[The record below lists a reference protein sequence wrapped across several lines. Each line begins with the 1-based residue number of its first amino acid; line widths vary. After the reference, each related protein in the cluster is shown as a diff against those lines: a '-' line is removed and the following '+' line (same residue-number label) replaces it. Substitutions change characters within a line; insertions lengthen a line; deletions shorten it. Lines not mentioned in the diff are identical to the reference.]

1 VPILISGAKWPNGSL
16 AAGARK
22 LYTGPPEGL
31 FVTQHSIKAALLV
44 VLAAPAV
51 AQVSVL
57 TWHND
62 VARTGQNLAETILTP
77 SNVNSTTFG
86 KKCSY
91 AVDGQVYAQPL
102 YVSGVSIGGG
112 THNVIYVATEHDSV
126 YAFDADCSSSSALWH
141 TSFLGTGITTMPCT
155 KKGQP
160 QCDMTILAPERG
172 VTSTPVI
179 DTARNTIFIGAQ
191 TVESGVY
198 KQKLHALDIRT
209 GVETTGSPVVITAV
223 APTNPATTLNSQ
235 EILQRSGLL
244 LLNGVVYIAMAS
256 NDSTNGWL
264 IGYNETT
271 LAQQGVFCVT
281 PNGTEGAI
289 WMGGGGPAV
298 DASGDIY
305 FSSGNGTY
313 DASTGG
319 SDYSMSEVKLA
330 VAGSSLNVLDF
341 FTPSN
346 EAHLS
351 SRDLDLSSG
360 GVVILPDQPGTFP
373 HEAVQAFKTGEIFL
387 LNRDNLGKLGSAN
400 AIQDINFNKGGYWST
415 AAYWNGNVYLIGVS
429 GPITQWTLSNGGL
442 PSTPTHSG
450 TTAYSYPGATP
461 SISANGTSN
470 AMVWAIQTAGQVQ
483 GGAAAVLHAYDAT
496 NVSTEFYNSNQAGTR
511 DVPGAAVKFSV
522 PTIANGKVYI
532 GTQTDV
538 DVYGLL

>member
-1 VPILISGAKWPNGSL
+1 MKHFLQTA
-16 AAGARK
+16 
-22 LYTGPPEGL
+22 
-31 FVTQHSIKAALLV
+31 FVL
-44 VLAAPAV
+44 VLAMPAA
-51 AQVSVL
+51 AQVSVV

-62 VARTGQNLAETILTP
+62 AARTGQNLAETILTTT
-77 SNVNSTTFG
+77 NVNSTTFG

-102 YVSGVSIGGG
+102 YVPGVSIAGG

-126 YAFDADCSSSSALWH
+126 YAFDADCSTTSALWH
-141 TSFLGTGITTMPCT
+141 KSFLGTGITTMPCN

-160 QCDMTILAPERG
+160 QCDMIILAPERG

-179 DTARNTIFIGAQ
+179 DVTANKIFVHAQ

-198 KQKLHALDIRT
+198 RQKLHALNIRT
-209 GVETTGSPVVITAV
+209 GAEISGGPVTVTAT

-235 EILQRSGLL
+235 EVLQRSGLL

-281 PNGTEGAI
+281 PNGAEGAI
-289 WMGGGGPAV
+289 WMGGAGPAV
-298 DASGDIY
+298 DATGDIY
-305 FSSGNGTY
+305 FSTGNGTF
-313 DASTGG
+313 DANTGG
-319 SDYSMSEVKLA
+319 SDYSMSELKVA
-330 VAGSSLNVLDF
+330 VAGSSLNVLDY

-360 GVVILPDQPGTFP
+360 GVILLPDQPGSFP
-373 HEAVQAFKTGEIFL
+373 HEAVQAFKTGEILL
-387 LNRDNLGKLGSAN
+387 LNRDNLGKVGSAN
-400 AIQDINFNKGGYWST
+400 AIQDINFNKSGYWST

-429 GPITQWTLSNGGL
+429 GPITQWTLNNGLL
-442 PSTPTHSG
+442 PTAPTHSG
-450 TTAYSYPGATP
+450 STSYSYPGATP
-461 SISANGTSN
+461 SISANNTSD
-470 AMVWAIQTAGQVQ
+470 AIVWAIETAGQVQ
-483 GGAAAVLHAYDAT
+483 GGAAAVLHAYNANNVAT
-496 NVSTEFYNSNQAGTR
+496 ELYNSNQAGTR

-522 PTIANGKVYI
+522 PTVANGKVYI

>member
-1 VPILISGAKWPNGSL
+1 VSANS
-16 AAGARK
+16 
-22 LYTGPPEGL
+22 T
-31 FVTQHSIKAALLV
+31 KAALV
-44 VLAAPAV
+44 IALAAPAV
-51 AQVSVL
+51 AQVGVV

-91 AVDGQVYAQPL
+91 GVDGQVYAQPL
-102 YVSGVSIGGG
+102 YVPGLSIAGGI
-112 THNVIYVATEHDSV
+112 HNVIYVATEHDSV
-126 YAFDADCSSSSALWH
+126 YAFDADCGSTSALWH
-141 TSFLGTGITTMPCT
+141 ASFLGTGSTTMPCT

-172 VTSTPVI
+172 ITATPVI
-179 DTARNTIFIGAQ
+179 DTSKNTIFVGAQ
-191 TVESGVY
+191 TVENGVY

-209 GVETTGSPVVITAV
+209 GAEQSGSPVVITAT

-235 EILQRSGLL
+235 EILQRSALL
-244 LLNGVVYIAMAS
+244 LLNGVVYVAMAS

-264 IGYNETT
+264 IGYNEST

-298 DASGDIY
+298 DAAGDIY
-305 FSSGNGTY
+305 FSTGNGTF
-313 DASTGG
+313 DANTGG
-319 SDYSMSEVKLA
+319 SDYSMSEIKLA
-330 VAGSSLNVLDF
+330 VAGSSLNVLDY

-360 GVVILPDQPGTFP
+360 GVVLLPDQPGSFP

-387 LNRDNLGKLGSAN
+387 LNRDNLGKVGSTN
-400 AIQDINFNKGGYWST
+400 AIQDINFNKSGYWST

-429 GPITQWTLSNGGL
+429 GPITQWTLSNGEL
-442 PSTPTHSG
+442 PAAPTHSG
-450 TTAYSYPGATP
+450 STSYSYPGATP

-470 AMVWAIQTAGQVQ
+470 AIVWAIETAGQVQ

-496 NVSTEFYNSNQAGTR
+496 NVATELYNSNQAGTR

-522 PTIANGKVYI
+522 PTIANGRVYI

-538 DVYGLL
+538 DIYGLL

>member
-1 VPILISGAKWPNGSL
+1 ML
-16 AAGARK
+16 A
-22 LYTGPPEGL
+22 L
-31 FVTQHSIKAALLV
+31 
-44 VLAAPAV
+44 PAM

-91 AVDGQVYAQPL
+91 SVDGQVYAQPL
-102 YVSGVSIGGG
+102 YVPGVSIAGG

-126 YAFDADCSSSSALWH
+126 YAFDADCSTPSAYWH
-141 TSFLGTGITTMPCT
+141 TTFLGTGITTMPCT

-179 DTARNTIFIGAQ
+179 DTTANKIFVYAQ
-191 TVESGVY
+191 SVENSVY
-198 KQKLHALDIRT
+198 RQKLHALDIRT
-209 GVETTGSPVVITAV
+209 GAETTGSPVIVTAT

-244 LLNGVVYIAMAS
+244 LLNGVVYIGMAS

-264 IGYNETT
+264 IGYNEST
-271 LAQQGVFCVT
+271 LAQQTVFCVT
-281 PNGTEGAI
+281 PNGAEGGI

-298 DASGDIY
+298 DAAGDIY
-305 FSSGNGTY
+305 FSTGNGTF
-313 DASTGG
+313 DANTGG
-319 SDYSMSEVKLA
+319 SDYSMSLLRTA
-330 VAGSSLNVLDF
+330 VSGSSLSVLDY

-351 SRDLDLSSG
+351 NRDLDLASG
-360 GVVILPDQPGTFP
+360 GVILLPDQPGSFP

-387 LNRDNLGKLGSAN
+387 LNRDNLGKVGSAN
-400 AIQDINFNKGGYWST
+400 AIQDINFNRGGYWST

-429 GPITQWTLSNGGL
+429 GPVTQWTLSNGKL
-442 PSTPTHSG
+442 PTTPTHSG
-450 TTAYSYPGATP
+450 ATSYSYPGATP
-461 SISANGTSN
+461 SVSANNTRN
-470 AMVWAIQTAGQVQ
+470 AILWAIETAGQVQ

-496 NVSTEFYNSNQAGTR
+496 NVATEFYNSNQAGTR
-511 DVPGAAVKFSV
+511 DVPGAAVKYSV

-538 DVYGLL
+538 DVYGIL

>member
-1 VPILISGAKWPNGSL
+1 M
-16 AAGARK
+16 
-22 LYTGPPEGL
+22 T
-31 FVTQHSIKAALLV
+31 HSISATLLIA
-44 VLAAPAV
+44 LAAPAV
-51 AQVSVL
+51 AQISVV

-62 VARTGQNLAETILTP
+62 VARTGQDLTESILTT

-91 AVDGQVYAQPL
+91 SVDGQVYAQPL
-102 YVSGVSIGGG
+102 YVPGVSITGG
-112 THNVIYVATEHDSV
+112 THNVIYIATEHDSV
-126 YAFDADCSSSSALWH
+126 YAFDADCGSSSALWH

-179 DTARNTIFIGAQ
+179 DISASKIFVYAQ
-191 TVESGVY
+191 SVESGVY
-198 KQKLHALDIRT
+198 RQKLHSLDIRT
-209 GVETTGSPVVITAV
+209 GAETAGSPVIVTAT

-244 LLNGVVYIAMAS
+244 LLNGVVYIGMAS

-264 IGYNETT
+264 IGYNETN

-289 WMGGGGPAV
+289 WMGGAGPAV
-298 DASGDIY
+298 DAVGDIY
-305 FSSGNGTY
+305 FSTGNGTY
-313 DASTGG
+313 DAATGG

-330 VAGSSLNVLDF
+330 VSGSSFSVLDF

-351 SRDLDLSSG
+351 SKDLDLSSG
-360 GVVILPDQPGTFP
+360 GVVLLPDQPGNFP
-373 HEAVQAFKTGEIFL
+373 HEAVQAFKTGEILL
-387 LNRDNLGKLGSAN
+387 LNRDNLGKNNSAN
-400 AIQDINFNKGGYWST
+400 AIQDINFNRGGYWST
-415 AAYWNGNVYLIGVS
+415 AAYWDGNVYLIGVS
-429 GPITQWTLSNGGL
+429 GPITQWTLNNGLL
-442 PSTPTHSG
+442 PTAPTHSG
-450 TTAYSYPGATP
+450 STSYSYPGATP
-461 SISANGTSN
+461 SISANGTTN
-470 AMVWAIQTAGQVQ
+470 AIVWAIETAGQVQ

-496 NVSTEFYNSNQAGTR
+496 NVATELYNSNQAGTR

>member
-1 VPILISGAKWPNGSL
+1 MKHFLQTA
-16 AAGARK
+16 
-22 LYTGPPEGL
+22 
-31 FVTQHSIKAALLV
+31 FVL
-44 VLAAPAV
+44 VLAMPAA
-51 AQVSVL
+51 AQVSVV

-62 VARTGQNLAETILTP
+62 AARTGQNLAETILTTT
-77 SNVNSTTFG
+77 NVNSTTFG

-102 YVSGVSIGGG
+102 YVPGVSIAGG

-126 YAFDADCSSSSALWH
+126 YAFDADCSTTSALWH
-141 TSFLGTGITTMPCT
+141 KSFLGTGITTMPCN

-179 DTARNTIFIGAQ
+179 DVTANKIFVHAQ

-198 KQKLHALDIRT
+198 RQKLHALDIRT
-209 GVETTGSPVVITAV
+209 GAEISGSPVTVTAT

-235 EILQRSGLL
+235 EVLQRSGLL

-281 PNGTEGAI
+281 PNGAEGAI
-289 WMGGGGPAV
+289 WMGGAGPAV
-298 DASGDIY
+298 DATGDIY
-305 FSSGNGTY
+305 FSTGNGTF
-313 DASTGG
+313 DANTGG
-319 SDYSMSEVKLA
+319 SDYSMSELKVA
-330 VAGSSLNVLDF
+330 VAGSSLNVLDY

-360 GVVILPDQPGTFP
+360 GVILLPDQPGSFP
-373 HEAVQAFKTGEIFL
+373 HEAVQAFKTGEILL
-387 LNRDNLGKLGSAN
+387 LNRDNLGKVGSAN
-400 AIQDINFNKGGYWST
+400 AIQDINFNKSGYWST

-429 GPITQWTLSNGGL
+429 GPITQWTLNNGLL
-442 PSTPTHSG
+442 PTAPTHSG
-450 TTAYSYPGATP
+450 STSYSYPGATP
-461 SISANGTSN
+461 SISANNTSD
-470 AMVWAIQTAGQVQ
+470 AIVWAIETAGQVQ
-483 GGAAAVLHAYDAT
+483 GGAAAVLHAYNANNVAT
-496 NVSTEFYNSNQAGTR
+496 ELYNSNQAGTR

-522 PTIANGKVYI
+522 PTVANGKVYI